1 MRCKKV
7 ALMLGERA
15 QKHPHRMERI
25 FRDLQDGVQSH
36 LPDGT
41 RLDFKGLT
49 IASVTGKTRPRHL
62 MSTKSP
68 LRQAA
73 PCPDC
78 GSLGGILYSQE
89 DM

>member
-1 MRCKKV
+1 MQRGGADAARKGAKAPYPC
-7 ALMLGERA
+7 G
-15 QKHPHRMERI
+15 RI

-36 LPDGT
+36 LPDGA

-78 GSLGGILYSQE
+78 ESLGDILYSQE
-89 DM
+89 NM

>member
-1 MRCKKV
+1 MRRKEV
-7 ALMLGERA
+7 GLMPRERA
-15 QKHPHRMERI
+15 QKHPRSMERI
-25 FRDLQDGVQSH
+25 FRNLQDGVQSH

-62 MSTKSP
+62 MSAKSP

-78 GSLGGILYSQE
+78 ESLGDILYSQE
-89 DM
+89 NM